1 MWSLCNETIFPPRLC
16 WVDFFPKVRLPCL
29 FEFIMQFILHC
40 RSHQVTCFHSV
51 CSPVN
56 FLKFSRL
63 HTSLDKQPRTT
74 NRRGC
79 CSAHVFLGDVVQLQ
93 ITSINYRSL
102 HVKVTGNEKQN
113 MCLVIGFKLVL
124 FFDLWTFRWCSI
136 IYIT

>member
-1 MWSLCNETIFPPRLC
+1 
-16 WVDFFPKVRLPCL
+16 
-29 FEFIMQFILHC
+29 MQFILHC

-124 FFDLWTFRWCSI
+124 FFGLVDIPLVQYHLYNLMKKAGLNRADKNIKDTRHFRKSWI
-136 IYIT
+136 